1 MYLKNIYTKKIKR
14 MQHKQLRLAIL
25 SRNKS
30 LYSTKRLV
38 EAIEYKSHEALILDH
53 LKCDIVIEQDK
64 PAIYYMGDKVKN
76 VDAII
81 PRIGASVTFYGAA
94 VVRQFE
100 MMDVLTAVDSQALVR
115 SRDKLRSLQI
125 LARANVG
132 MPKTVFTNYSKE
144 VKKIIDSVGGAPLIV
159 KLLEGT
165 QGYGVVLAPT
175 RKAAESIIEAFHS
188 MKARVIVQE
197 FIEEAKGADIRA
209 FVIGNK
215 VVGSMKRQ
223 GKEGEFRSNLH
234 QGGSG
239 TLVKLTKRE
248 REVALTAAKSMGLA
262 IAGVDMLQ
270 SARGPLVLEVNS
282 SPGLEGIEKTTN
294 KDIAS
299 EIINYLL
306 KRIDKTNSKTPGR
319 RQIKSNA

>member
-1 MYLKNIYTKKIKR
+1 
-14 MQHKQLRLAIL
+14 MQHNALRIAIL
-25 SRNKS
+25 SRNRS
-30 LYSTKRLV
+30 LYSTKRLI
-38 EAIEYKSHEALILDH
+38 EAIENKGHESVVLDH
-53 LKCDIVIEQDK
+53 LKCDIVIEQDQ
-64 PAIYYMGDKVKN
+64 PAIFYGGKKITDI
-76 VDAII
+76 DAVI

-100 MMDVLTAVDSQALVR
+100 MMNVPTAVESQALVR

-125 LARANVG
+125 LARSNVG

-144 VKKIIDSVGGAPLIV
+144 VKNIIDSVGGAPLIV

-175 RKAAESIIEAFHS
+175 KKAAESIIEAFHS

-209 FVIGNK
+209 FIIGNK

-223 GKEGEFRSNLH
+223 GKDGEFRSNLH

-239 TLVKLTKRE
+239 KLIKLSKNE
-248 REVALTAAKSMGLA
+248 REVALTAAKAMGLTV
-262 IAGVDMLQ
+262 AGVDMLQ
-270 SARGPLVLEVNS
+270 SERGPLVLEVNS

-294 KDIAS
+294 RDIAS
-299 EIINYLL
+299 EIITYV
-306 KRIDKTNSKTPGR
+306 IDMVEAHKKKKSR
-319 RQIKSNA
+319 RRIKSNA

>member
-1 MYLKNIYTKKIKR
+1 
-14 MQHKQLRLAIL
+14 MQQKQLRICIL
-25 SRNKS
+25 SRNKN
-30 LYSTKRLV
+30 LYSTRRLV
-38 EAIEYKSHEALILDH
+38 EAVENKGHVPVVLDH
-53 LKCDIVIEQDK
+53 LKCDIVIEQDH
-64 PAIYYMGDKVKN
+64 PAIYYDGKKIVGI
-76 VDAII
+76 DAVI

-100 MMDVLTAVDSQALVR
+100 MMNIPTAVESQALVR

-125 LARANVG
+125 LARSNVG

-175 RKAAESIIEAFHS
+175 KKAAESIIEAFHS

-234 QGGSG
+234 QGGTG
-239 TLVKLTKRE
+239 KLIKLSKKE
-248 REVALTAAKSMGLA
+248 REVALTAAKAMGLS
-262 IAGVDMLQ
+262 IAGVEMLQ
-270 SARGPLVLEVNS
+270 SERGPLVLEVNS
-282 SPGLEGIEKTTN
+282 SPGLEGIEKATQRDVASDIIQYVVKMTDDHN
-294 KDIAS
+294 K
-299 EIINYLL
+299 
-306 KRIDKTNSKTPGR
+306 KKTR
-319 RQIKSNA
+319 RRIKSNA